1 MIWNPPLKLYL
12 AKDLFKDATTL
23 AKTTIFT

>member
-12 AKDLFKDATTL
+12 AKDLFKDATNL